1 MPDKILYET
10 KNVQMY
16 IDESVPCLINVWNG
30 FIPSKNF
37 REALYKLV
45 DLIKEHRPHYPE
57 LHLLADTRTL
67 GVVSREDVAWVSSE
81 INPLYLEAGSQFE
94 AFVLSQDAFGQ
105 MAVKRYASQ
114 TTEKGSF
121 TVQMFTDIDE
131 AKAWLKSV

>member
-37 REALYKLV
+37 RDAILKLV
-45 DLIKEHRPHYPE
+45 ELLKEHRPNYPK

-67 GVVSREDVAWVSSE
+67 GVVSRDDVQWVSNE
-81 INPLYLEAGSQFE
+81 INPLYLEVGTQFE

-105 MAVKRYASQ
+105 MAVKRYVSQ